1 MYGNFNQGERLLTF
15 KAKNIFGAILILVSL
30 PIGYLF
36 FWPVGI
42 SPEVWTPEKNPAGMF
57 PFERNN
63 RLADARLIELDGY
76 GPEGSA
82 IADNGFIF
90 SGLSDGRI
98 IAIDP
103 KTNDFTD
110 ILNTGGRPLAMQ
122 FAREIITG
130 VQSDLIICD
139 APLGLLAFTHT
150 GELKTLTNEVDG
162 TPIRFA
168 DDLDISSDGVVWFS
182 DASTRHGI
190 HDMVYEGMETPAAG
204 RLLTYDFKTGKTEI
218 VLDGLHFANGVALAE
233 DESFVLIAETYRY
246 RVQKYWISGPKA
258 GQTEIFAENLPGYP
272 DNITRAP
279 DGGFW
284 IALVNGRDK
293 TLDTLMP
300 SSFMR
305 KLVFRIMKFI
315 EFEPLWEETWAL
327 YLDQNGKVVHA
338 LDARHSD
345 IYAVTNVKEKNGLL
359 FLSSLQN
366 NALGIIPSPTSP

>member
-1 MYGNFNQGERLLTF
+1 MLRKAMGVVLKI
-15 KAKNIFGAILILVSL
+15 KAKNIFGAVLIVVSL

-42 SPEVWTPEKNPAGMF
+42 SPEVWTPNKNPAGMP

-63 RLADARLIELDGY
+63 RLADARLIELDGQ

-82 IADNGFIF
+82 FADDGLIF
-90 SGLSDGRI
+90 TGLADGRI

-103 KTNDFTD
+103 ATNDFTD

-122 FAREIITG
+122 FAREAITN
-130 VQSDLIICD
+130 VQTDLIICD
-139 APLGLLAFTHT
+139 APLGLLAITPS
-150 GELKTLTNEVDG
+150 GELKTLTNEVNG
-162 TPIRFA
+162 TAIRFA

-182 DASTRHGI
+182 DASTRYGI
-190 HDMVYEGMETPAAG
+190 HDTLYEGMETPAAG
-204 RLLTYDFKTGKTEI
+204 RLLSYDLKTGKTEI
-218 VLDGLHFANGVALAE
+218 ALEGLHFANGVALSK
-233 DESFVLIAETYRY
+233 DESFVLVAETYRY
-246 RVQKYWISGPKA
+246 RIQKYWLKGSKA
-258 GQTEIFAENLPGYP
+258 GQTELFADNLPGYP

-284 IALVNGRDK
+284 VALVNGRDEN
-293 TLDTLMP
+293 LDALMP

-305 KLVFRIMKFI
+305 KLIFRALRLIK
-315 EFEPLWEETWAL
+315 FEPPWGETWAL
-327 YLDQNGKVVHA
+327 YLDESGKVIHA

-366 NALGIIPSPTSP
+366 NAIGIIPSPISP